1 MESRRQARLDPK
13 RRGMSRKLPP
23 LPNLDDLIDGDGQIT
38 IGAVKPVQCAAIA
51 TYARQPLAML
61 VRRDGETFIDLLT
74 RLDAAVA
81 IANEEEA
88 IVDEINTGPDPRL

>member
-1 MESRRQARLDPK
+1 
-13 RRGMSRKLPP
+13 MSSKLPP
-23 LPNLDDLIDGDGQIT
+23 LPHLDDLVDDDGQIT

-51 TYARQPLAML
+51 IHGRQPLAML

-81 IANEEEA
+81 LANEEEV
-88 IVDEINTGPDPRL
+88 IVDEINSGPDPRL